1 MYVVLM
7 TVGVVTAVIGLAA
20 LGYGIPN
27 FEFSLGSTLIIA
39 GITAF
44 VGGFLMMGL
53 AATVAQLRRMV
64 TLLSAGP
71 PTRLGRGGEA
81 PQPITPIASA
91 GFRPAAGPGRASMP
105 PRPPGGD
112 GAGRSPLRPFEPR
125 LAAAFSSEAAP
136 EIQLE
141 RPRPSTEPPPGVERP
156 RPRMAPV
163 VQIEPQFEPPLMD
176 EAEEVTLSP
185 RAVMQPSPRSEAPVR
200 AVFERKLSTLMWGP
214 KLRPVPTEDPEP
226 DEPPPALAEEA
237 PPSAPEPR
245 VIRGAF
251 AAKGAGDV
259 RPVSI
264 LKSGVVDGMAYTL
277 YNDGSIEAEL
287 AEGTMRFASLS
298 GLREHL
304 EKYS

>member
-7 TVGVVTAVIGLAA
+7 TVGIAAAVAGLAA

-27 FEFSLGSTLIIA
+27 FEFSLGSTLITA

-44 VGGFLMMGL
+44 VGGFMVIGL
-53 AATVAQLRRMV
+53 AAAVAQLRRIA
-64 TLLSAGP
+64 TLMSAGP
-71 PTRLGRGGEA
+71 PARLGRGGEA
-81 PQPITPIASA
+81 PEPIAPIASVGSRSGGVA
-91 GFRPAAGPGRASMP
+91 GRAPRLPGGEGPVRP
-105 PRPPGGD
+105 PR
-112 GAGRSPLRPFEPR
+112 SFEPR
-125 LAAAFSSEAAP
+125 LAVSSTGAAP
-136 EIQLE
+136 EVNLQ
-141 RPRPSTEPPPGVERP
+141 PTRPSAETATGMERP
-156 RPRMAPV
+156 RPRMAPI
-163 VQIEPQFEPPLMD
+163 VQIEPLVMD
-176 EAEEVTLSP
+176 EAAEVTLSP
-185 RAVMQPSPRSEAPVR
+185 RAVMQPLPSGPPRPEAPVR
-200 AVFERKLSTLMWGP
+200 PVAERKLSTFMWGP
-214 KLRPVPTEDPEP
+214 KSRPALADTEEPEG
-226 DEPPPALAEEA
+226 PPPLAEEA

-251 AAKGAGDV
+251 ANRGAGDV